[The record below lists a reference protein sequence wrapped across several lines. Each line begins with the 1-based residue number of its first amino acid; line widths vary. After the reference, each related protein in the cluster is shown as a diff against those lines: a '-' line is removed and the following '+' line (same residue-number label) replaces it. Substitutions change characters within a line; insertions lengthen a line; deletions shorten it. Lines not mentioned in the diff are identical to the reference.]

1 MHLCRSPGLAAPY
14 AWNAGWRT
22 RGATRLPLMT
32 EIGFVSLIV
41 AGFGGLAGVLVYLGV
56 RVGRR
61 A

>member
-1 MHLCRSPGLAAPY
+1 
-14 AWNAGWRT
+14 
-22 RGATRLPLMT
+22 MT

-61 A
+61 S